1 MKKYFVLMA
10 SAIVLVA
17 CSKKENPNAESNF
30 MLEEPAAAVIPS
42 NDGTETVTPEVTPK
56 DSVTTET
63 K

>member
-1 MKKYFVLMA
+1 MA